1 MAIAGEEGSATVEAA
16 FGISSL
22 VAVLVLAFG
31 GLSTVATHIAATA
44 AARDIARAA
53 ARGEPNPAG
62 AASKIHPKMQASV
75 RSGGGRVT
83 AEVRVPMPLVDV
95 KSTAVAVA
103 EPTTEEN

>member
-31 GLSTVATHIAATA
+31 GLGTVTMQIAATS

-62 AASKIHPKMQASV
+62 STAKIHPKMQANVHSI
-75 RSGGGRVT
+75 GGRVT
-83 AEVRVPMPLVDV
+83 AEVRVPMLLVDV
-95 KSTAVAVA
+95 TSTAVAIA
-103 EPTTEEN
+103 EPTAQEN